1 MTSQCDKVFGVG
13 QKGLWTQLVDV
24 NLHRCH
30 WRVDDPR
37 RRLQISVDVT
47 SHPLPLLF
55 SVRKK
60 TFNEVFCLLHLISNN
75 PEQSKGLLNVVFS
88 FMGGADQSAKYIK
101 ALICI
106 VATHCSEHARVVY
119 NSSEMA
125 PRQTNVIISC

>member
-1 MTSQCDKVFGVG
+1 MNRVEKRQMTSQCDKVFGVG

-37 RRLQISVDVT
+37 RRRLQISVDVT

-60 TFNEVFCLLHLISNN
+60 TFNEVFCPLHLISNY
-75 PEQSKGLLNVVFS
+75 PEQSEGLLNVVFS
-88 FMGGADQSAKYIK
+88 FMGGQIKCAKYNSLK
-101 ALICI
+101 CNA
-106 VATHCSEHARVVY
+106 AMHC
-119 NSSEMA
+119 
-125 PRQTNVIISC
+125 